1 MEEYTLTERNQT
13 RTTFKSPLPVL
24 NPPSIAIVGASERAR
39 WPQDIYAN
47 LKAAGYRGDIYPINP
62 RLKEL
67 WGVPCYPDLASTP
80 KPAAHA
86 LVIVPATAVIEA
98 LEKGVD
104 AGLKSATIYAGN
116 IGEGTDPVIVAR
128 GNALRALVA
137 RSGLTV
143 NGPNCMG
150 GNALREKFFGYP
162 NNELVHLPPGSVGCV
177 SQSGGTLQFL
187 CKTAAERGVKFSY
200 MFSSGNE
207 IDLDLADFVNYFV
220 DDPHTKIISLFIE
233 GIRRP
238 EVFMQAAAR
247 ALAAGKPIIAIKTGK
262 SQKSREAAQSHTGA
276 ISGDYDGFKAMCH
289 QYGVIACDAL
299 DDMVEMMLAFQ
310 CERVAKGNRVGWVTT
325 SGGTV
330 DLLYDY
336 IEEIGGI
343 VSPDFSDATKAK
355 IRHLVPADLALKNPL
370 DAGIPSTDAN
380 AVEMCVAVA
389 DDPNIDILAWAAVLP
404 TGKRNPDAQTL
415 KAILT
420 STDKPVIAFGR
431 MAYALGPNA
440 LAFQDEMAIP
450 YLQALPQTVRALSG
464 LAFHGARAG
473 RKIPPL
479 PAASGKKDSTI
490 GEGLQQALAR
500 HGLPAPKSL
509 MAKTA
514 AEAGAAATRIGFPVA
529 LKVVSPEFSHKT
541 EIGGVKLDLK
551 SAADVERE
559 AAALGE
565 ALRKLAPQ
573 AVVEGYLV
581 QEMVSG
587 VEVILGARTDP
598 LYGPILLVGA
608 GGILV
613 ELVKDISFRLMPV
626 SAEGARE
633 MLGELKVSKLLAG
646 YRGKPAADVEA
657 LVKAICGLSDFFL
670 EHRNHLADL
679 EINPL
684 IVCADGKGVR
694 AVDVRPIAI

>member
-1 MEEYTLTERNQT
+1 MSERPNI

-47 LKAAGYRGDIYPINP
+47 LKAAGYAGAVYPINP

-67 WGVPCYPDLASTP
+67 WGLPCHPDLASTP

-86 LVIVPATAVIEA
+86 LVIVPATAVIET
-98 LEKGVD
+98 LEKGVG

-116 IGEGTDPVIVAR
+116 IGEGTDPTIVAR
-128 GNALRALVA
+128 GEALRALVA
-137 RSGLTV
+137 RSGIAV

-150 GNALREKFFGYP
+150 GNSMREKFFGYP

-207 IDLDLADFVNYFV
+207 IDLDLADFVDYFV
-220 DDPHTKIISLFIE
+220 DEPHTKIIALFIE
-233 GIRRP
+233 GVRRP
-238 EVFMQAAAR
+238 EVFMKAAAR

-276 ISGDYDGFKAMCH
+276 ISGDYDGFKAMCER
-289 QYGVIACDAL
+289 YGIIAVDAL
-299 DDMVEMMLAFQ
+299 DDMVETMLAFQ
-310 CERVAKGNRVGWVTT
+310 CGRKAKGNRVGWVTT

-343 VSPDFSDATKAK
+343 VSPEFSEATKAR
-355 IRHLVPADLALKNPL
+355 IRHLVPPDLALKNPL

-404 TGKRNPDAQTL
+404 SGNRAPDP
-415 KAILT
+415 KALRAIVAAT
-420 STDKPVIAFGR
+420 AKPVIAFGR

-440 LAFQDEMAIP
+440 LSFQDEMGIP
-450 YLQALPQTVRALSG
+450 YLQGLPATTRAIAGLAFYGARSGRDLAPLPPPRGNAETLAGDAFARALS
-464 LAFHGARAG
+464 L
-473 RKIPPL
+473 
-479 PAASGKKDSTI
+479 
-490 GEGLQQALAR
+490 
-500 HGLPAPKSL
+500 HGLSAPKSEF
-509 MAKTA
+509 AKTPA
-514 AEAGAAATRIGFPVA
+514 DAGEAAARIGFPVA
-529 LKVVSPEFSHKT
+529 LKIVSPQFSHKT

-551 SAADVERE
+551 SSADVERE
-559 AAALGE
+559 ARALGD
-565 ALRKLAPQ
+565 ALRKLAPG
-573 AVVEGYLV
+573 AVIEGFLA

-587 VEVILGARTDP
+587 VEIILGARTDP
-598 LYGPILLVGA
+598 LYGPMILVGA
-608 GGILV
+608 GGVLV
-613 ELVKDISFRLMPV
+613 ELVNDISFRLLPV
-626 SAEGARE
+626 TPDDARA

-646 YRGKPAADVEA
+646 FRGKPPADVEA
-657 LVKAICGLSDFFL
+657 LVKAICGLSDFYL
-670 EHRNHLADL
+670 DHRHLLADL

-684 IVCADGKGVR
+684 IVCAEGAGAR
-694 AVDVRPIAI
+694 AVDVRPVNV